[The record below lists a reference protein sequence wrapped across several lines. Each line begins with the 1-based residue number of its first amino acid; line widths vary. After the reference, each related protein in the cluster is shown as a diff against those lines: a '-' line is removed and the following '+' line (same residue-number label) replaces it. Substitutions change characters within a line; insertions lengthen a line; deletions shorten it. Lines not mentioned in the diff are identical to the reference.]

1 MELTQLQHRTYIM
14 DSANLENYAWIY
26 VREDDWDQ
34 GGVFLEIWFLADYD
48 IQIWTNFDSFANTYY
63 QKLLSVQKFH
73 FPVEVVFNSL
83 PTKKG
88 LELVFRSQVFVEFFS
103 FVIWHKLTK
112 FINVMYSLPKL
123 FSKIYFLFYA

>member
-1 MELTQLQHRTYIM
+1 M
-14 DSANLENYAWIY
+14 DSANLENYVWIY